1 MTDSNILSDRHS
13 FIEAINNNRNKLPST
28 YEITCELN
36 GQPISILTFSSAK
49 VRNHYQYSQQ
59 SKYFFARFGDK
70 RFSRSISALLEAFD
84 EIFLSSI
91 VIKNLSRQEDY
102 RKAREFLNFN
112 SNKFST
118 NAYDAFSSI
127 AKFVPGT
134 LHSALCSITQ
144 SGIMSTAHIDS
155 NNVPHE
161 IRDEFAKICRRASI
175 ADVSRHRAILH
186 RREVNH
192 YYFFPIDLN
201 PFAFNEFDHPQ
212 VLVLV
217 RRDRLSQDSL
227 TELSTL
233 VNLAQQELTQSRL
246 ALVQKYSDFDFRD
259 KDGVELNRLVLHHIR
274 TLLRGARDCTLADS
288 VTFRQYNPVSACL
301 EVVAKIEGAA
311 GYSAEGSVGKISAL
325 RPEVSLNAFVFTQ
338 ARNVKNGIN
347 IPNVLAPRSEIFQ
360 DEHVHNGLWAV
371 RNGFAQVAVSRAL
384 TRSEY
389 SLPVFFK
396 SLPIG
401 TLNFESRLIGAFN
414 SSDCSFLISVR
425 NFLERIVRSSHE
437 SEDQKWMATQSFT
450 TMNIHEIQQ
459 LRDSRKMNFTVEQ
472 IGELNRFIDA
482 PTAVLAKK
490 FDVESIIPRLREYLL
505 NEYTDVHFL
514 ESAEAH
520 DMVDRTV
527 RDLGVGTSGE
537 NSLGFNQ
544 DELVLL
550 DYILRNLAQ
559 NKARVPRKYNEQI
572 TVAVRTHLDG
582 SKYLEIRNYIVNFE
596 SVDVNL
602 FGLRPIP
609 RNALSDTRSHRLGL
623 YFVGLASRRLGGSVS
638 VFEAEGRMS
647 QKFGA
652 TVVYSVRIPI
662 GDVGNAKSH

>member
-1 MTDSNILSDRHS
+1 MTDSNVLTDRHS
-13 FIEAINNNRNKLPST
+13 FLELIDKNRKKLPVT
-28 YEITCELN
+28 FEIECELN
-36 GQPISILTFSSAK
+36 GQPISILRFSSEKAAG
-49 VRNHYQYSQQ
+49 HYQYSQK
-59 SKYFFARFGDK
+59 SKFFRARFGNK
-70 RFSRSISALLEAFD
+70 KFSRSVSALLEEFD

-102 RKAREFLNFN
+102 QKAREFLNF
-112 SNKFST
+112 SSKKLST

-134 LHSALCSITQ
+134 IHSALCSITQ
-144 SGIMSTAHIDS
+144 SGIMSTAHIDNDS
-155 NNVPHE
+155 MPHE
-161 IRDEFAKICRRASI
+161 IREEFARICRRASI
-175 ADVSRHRAILH
+175 SDVSKHRAILH

-192 YYFFPIDLN
+192 YYFFPIDLS
-201 PFAFNEFDHPQ
+201 PFAFNEVDHPQ

-227 TELSTL
+227 TELSAL

-259 KDGVELNRLVLHHIR
+259 KNGDDLNRLVLDQIA

-301 EVVAKIEGAA
+301 EVVAKVEGAA
-311 GYSAEGSVGKISAL
+311 GYSAVGSVGKISAL
-325 RPEVSLNAFVFTQ
+325 RPEVSLNAFVFAQ
-338 ARNVKNGIN
+338 AKNVKNGVN
-347 IPNVLAPRSEIFQ
+347 IPNVLAPQSKIFQ
-360 DEHVHNGLWAV
+360 DANVHNGHWAV
-371 RNGFAQVAVSRAL
+371 RNGFSQVAVSRAL

-396 SLPIG
+396 NLPIG

-414 SSDCSFLISVR
+414 VSDCSFLISVR
-425 NFLERIVRSSHE
+425 NFLERIIRSSHE

-459 LRDSRKMNFTVEQ
+459 LRDSRKMNFTTEQ

-482 PTAVLAKK
+482 PTAVMTEK
-490 FDVESIIPRLREYLL
+490 FDVESIIPRLCEYLL
-505 NEYTDVHFL
+505 NEYTEVHFL
-514 ESAEAH
+514 ESAEAN

-527 RDLGVGTSGE
+527 RDLGVGTSEE
-537 NSLGFNQ
+537 NCLGFNQ

-609 RNALSDTRSHRLGL
+609 RNALSDARSHRLGL

-647 QKFGA
+647 NKFGA

-662 GDVGNAKSH
+662 EGVGNAKSH